1 MRTRWSWRGE
11 KKMAKM
17 QRGHAGLITKRT
29 RAKEQVTCMAMVK
42 LLHNDEQELLGVWA
56 GCHWD
61 DNAHES
67 HQRSM
72 LT

>member
-17 QRGHAGLITKRT
+17 QITKRT

-42 LLHNDEQELLGVWA
+42 LLHHDEQELLGAWA